1 LGALATDGLLRVP
14 LHTLDS
20 LGDAD
25 MWTIAVADSGLDGIL
40 SLGGFLGSNAEFWLW
55 LTLLLMIAEIF
66 TAGFFLGA
74 LAISSVL
81 TAGAAW
87 LDMSAE
93 VQVAFFA
100 ASSIGTLLWVRPV
113 FVNLLSPK
121 ELATNADALVGRAAT
136 VVTQVPAGG
145 VGRVRLVNEEW
156 RATSDQ
162 VLNVGDG
169 VKVLAVEGNTLSV
182 GPSA

>member
-1 LGALATDGLLRVP
+1 
-14 LHTLDS
+14 
-20 LGDAD
+20 
-25 MWTIAVADSGLDGIL
+25 MWTLAAADSGLDGLL
-40 SLGGFLGSNAEFWLW
+40 SLGGFLEAPAEFWMW

-74 LAISSVL
+74 LAVSTAL

-87 LDMSAE
+87 LGASAE
-93 VQVAFFA
+93 IQVAFFG

-113 FVNLLSPK
+113 FVSLLSPK
-121 ELATNADALVGRAAT
+121 EVATNADALVGRSAT

-156 RATSDQ
+156 RATSANA
-162 VLNVGDG
+162 LNVGDG
-169 VKVLAVEGNTLSV
+169 VKVLSVEGNTLTV
-182 GPSA
+182 GPAA